1 MDTRSPTSLGDRIRA
16 ARESARLSQQAVA
29 DHFGLTAQAVS
40 QWETGATKPSTGR
53 IAALARLL
61 GAKLEWLINGWG
73 PRTASRGLA
82 EGGGAATGSVPVIDY
97 VTAGS
102 WSEIA
107 DPFMP
112 GGGFDYI
119 GTDLSISRNAFA
131 LIIDGL
137 SMAPEFQPG
146 DKIIIDPLV
155 SPRPGEFVV
164 AKLDETDEATFKK
177 YRPRGRDSNGVDIIE
192 LVPLNPDWPPLSID
206 ADHPGHIVGT
216 MVEHR
221 RYRH

>member
-1 MDTRSPTSLGDRIRA
+1 MASGSPSSLGGRIRA
-16 ARESARLSQQAVA
+16 AREAARLSQQAIA
-29 DHFGLTAQAVS
+29 DHFGLSAQAVS
-40 QWETGATKPSTGR
+40 QWETGTTKPGADR

-61 GAKLEWLINGWG
+61 HANLEWLINGQG
-73 PRTASRGLA
+73 PQAPPGVS
-82 EGGGAATGSVPVIDY
+82 ATGETSATISVPVIDY

-102 WSEIA
+102 WTEVA

-119 GTDLSISRNAFA
+119 GTDLSISPASFA
-131 LIIDGL
+131 LIIDGR

-146 DKIIIDPLV
+146 DKIIIDPSV
-155 SPRPGEFVV
+155 TPRPGEYVV

-177 YRPRGRDSNGVDIIE
+177 FRPRGRDSGGVDIIE
-192 LVPLNPDWPPLSID
+192 LVPLNSDWPSLSID